1 MGQRSQIYVRMND
14 ESGKYRLVAR
24 YFQWNFGTRMV
35 SRARGIIEWL
45 EGMKKFTYWIST
57 SYKDDNVTKLERVME
72 INWDYKDVVLS
83 IDILKEYEE
92 GYYSSPI
99 EIFTGQDNND
109 GQLIIDMIVDWKIKD
124 EKGDHPVTF
133 KYAFL
138 NFSSEFVGNGEDYMQ
153 WNENYG
159 EDGRAWRDNPSIKKE
174 IKYTERNIRFL
185 DKHAKLMTPEEVN
198 EFINYDYVKDM
209 GLIIKEN

>member
-14 ESGKYRLVAR
+14 ENGKYRLVAR

-45 EGMKKFTYWIST
+45 EGMKQSTYWISA
-57 SYKDDNVTKLERVME
+57 SYKDKKVTKLERVME

-99 EIFTGQDNND
+99 GIFTGQDNND

-124 EKGDHPVTF
+124 KKGDHPVTF

-138 NFSSEFVGNGEDYMQ
+138 NSSSAE
-153 WNENYG
+153 
-159 EDGRAWRDNPSIKKE
+159 AS
-174 IKYTERNIRFL
+174 L
-185 DKHAKLMTPEEVN
+185 
-198 EFINYDYVKDM
+198 FI
-209 GLIIKEN
+209 